1 MSDISKPYT
10 KYDPKAKQKFEEGWE
25 RIFGK
30 KEEREE
36 EEEANSSGSS
46 VGRAS
51 VL

>member
-10 KYDPKAKQKFEEGWE
+10 KYDPKSKEKFEEGWE

-30 KEEREE
+30 KEE
-36 EEEANSSGSS
+36 EEEANGSGSS